1 KTKRT
6 SERLGRR
13 KETLLKK
20 AHEMAKF
27 CDIDVAL
34 TLRIRK
40 TGRYIT
46 YKSMDLESWP
56 PSKKQIAIAHCI
68 SRSLAL
74 LTENWQL
81 TYPLPLNLLPHNIE
95 RTLR

>member
-1 KTKRT
+1 MATKTKRK

-20 AHEMAKF
+20 AHEIAKF
-27 CDIDVAL
+27 CDVDVAL

-46 YKSMDLESWP
+46 YNSMDLKSWP
-56 PSKKQIAIAHCI
+56 PSKEQMA
-68 SRSLAL
+68 S
-74 LTENWQL
+74 QL
-81 TYPLPLNLLPHNIE
+81 TYPVPLNLLPHDME
-95 RTLR
+95 